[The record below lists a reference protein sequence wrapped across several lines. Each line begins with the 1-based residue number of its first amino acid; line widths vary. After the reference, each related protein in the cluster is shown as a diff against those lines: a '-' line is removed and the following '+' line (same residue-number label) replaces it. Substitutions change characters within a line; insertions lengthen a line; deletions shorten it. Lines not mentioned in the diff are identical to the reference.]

1 MPAVVPIT
9 LMVAALIFGTNSLVW
24 SGVRAKWYGAVP
36 TLMVELTAPVEVLMT
51 ETVLLSKLGM

>member
-9 LMVAALIFGTNSLVW
+9 LMVAAPIFGTNSLVW

-51 ETVLLSKLGM
+51 ETVLL